1 MLRGIPDIIGS
12 DLLKALADTGHG
24 DLIVIADHFYP
35 HVTKCPNGVS
45 IQAKGVGAVQ
55 MLDAIL
61 QLVPLD
67 VEYEKQPIQYIVPDA
82 DSGIV
87 VETNPVWDA
96 VKETVKK
103 HGYDTACIGTI
114 ERSTRWRPMPAGTA
128 PPKPRGFKSPPSRCA
143 WPPWPAEWPRR
154 ERATIP
160 RHWPRSTM
168 PSPRR

>member
-1 MLRGIPDIIGS
+1 MLKGIPDIIGS

-45 IQAKGVGAVQ
+45 IQAKGVGAVE

-67 VEYEKQPIQYIVPDA
+67 VEYEARPIQYIVPDA

-87 VETNPVWDA
+87 LGINPVWDA
-96 VKETVKK
+96 IRETVTK
-103 HGYDTACIGTI
+103 HGYDVNCIGTI
-114 ERSTRWRPMPAGTA
+114 ERTKFYEKAMKAYITISTSESQPYGCIILQKGVM
-128 PPKPRGFKSPPSRCA
+128 
-143 WPPWPAEWPRR
+143 
-154 ERATIP
+154 
-160 RHWPRSTM
+160 
-168 PSPRR
+168 

>member
-45 IQAKGVGAVQ
+45 IQAKGVGSVQ

-82 DSGIV
+82 DSGVV
-87 VETNPVWDA
+87 VESNPVWDDVRA
-96 VKETVKK
+96 VVAK

-114 ERSTRWRPMPAGTA
+114 ERSKFYDKAMKAYITIST
-128 PPKPRGFKSPPSRCA
+128 S
-143 WPPWPAEWPRR
+143 
-154 ERATIP
+154 ERQPYGCIILQKGV
-160 RHWPRSTM
+160 M
-168 PSPRR
+168 